1 MPVAEG
7 VRQLSLK
14 LRDVSLKTEADRMK
28 ILRPRTIVIAAMF
41 VFLLGLTLGSAAK
54 NNNNKGN
61 ENVIE
66 DLATFAKVVEKVKS
80 FYVDDV
86 DTHQLIQDAIDA
98 MLADLDPHSQYLSG
112 LDYEDLKVNTEG
124 MFGGL
129 GIFISFKDNYPTVIS
144 GIEGTPADRAGIQ
157 SGDQI
162 IEIEGEST
170 AGWAVEKT
178 VRHLRGQPGTA
189 VRFKVTRPGLGE
201 PIEYS
206 LVREKISVE
215 SVTYSG
221 MFGNVGY
228 VKLSNFSKSTEQE
241 LHTALSEL
249 EAQGMKSFV
258 LDLRSNPGGLLQA
271 ATAVSELF
279 LDKDKLIVYT
289 KGRYAQNNQKYYAGQ
304 TRKHTG
310 YPIVVMVN
318 GASASASEIVAGA
331 LQDWDAALVVGQT
344 SFGKAT
350 VQTVFSLSD
359 SQAVKLTTARYYTPS
374 GRSIHKDEKTRE
386 HELETAASGS
396 YPGDGRESASAL
408 KDQGT
413 SAVAN
418 GSAVEAGADTTRPV
432 FRTSSGRL
440 VYGGGGITPDLE
452 FEPQTYGELER
463 RLERDQ
469 LFFTFALN
477 YSMKNKV
484 PQNFEVTDA
493 ILTQFKAMLKE
504 RKFEYEEKDFS
515 GQSLEYVKKAILREV
530 IAKNYGRKA
539 MYRALLE
546 KDPELQKVLEIN
558 AKAPSL
564 DRMFSYVEKQKGEKK
579 ASLQ

>member
-1 MPVAEG
+1 
-7 VRQLSLK
+7 
-14 LRDVSLKTEADRMK
+14 MK
-28 ILRPRTIVIAAMF
+28 ILRPRFFVIAALL
-41 VFLLGLTLGSAAK
+41 VFLLGLTLGATAK
-54 NNNNKGN
+54 NKGN

-80 FYVDDV
+80 YYVDEV

-98 MLADLDPHSQYLSG
+98 MLSDLDPHSQYLSG

-124 MFGGL
+124 IFGGL
-129 GIFISFKDNYPTVIS
+129 GIFISFRDNFPTVIS

-162 IEIEGEST
+162 VEIEGEST
-170 AGWAVEKT
+170 EGWAVEKT
-178 VRHLRGQPGTA
+178 VRHLRGQAGTA
-189 VRFKVTRPGLGE
+189 VRFKVTRPGLGDA
-201 PIEYS
+201 IEYN

-221 MFGNVGY
+221 MFGDVGY

-241 LHTALSEL
+241 LHTSLKDL
-249 EAQGMKSFV
+249 ETQGMKTLV

-271 ATAVSELF
+271 ATGVSELF

-289 KGRYAQNNQKYYAGQ
+289 KGRYVQNNQKYYAGQ

-374 GRSIHKDEKTRE
+374 GRSIHKDEKSAER
-386 HELETAASGS
+386 ELETAASES
-396 YPGDGRESASAL
+396 YPGDGRETTDLTNAPA
-408 KDQGT
+408 T
-413 SAVAN
+413 SAV
-418 GSAVEAGADTTRPV
+418 GKSSAVEVGADTSRSV
-432 FRTSSGRL
+432 FRTSGGRL
-440 VYGGGGITPDLE
+440 VYGGGGITPDVE
-452 FEPQTYGELER
+452 FEPQTYAELER
-463 RLERDQ
+463 RLERDG
-469 LFFTFALN
+469 LFFTFAVN
-477 YSMKNKV
+477 YSMKHKV
-484 PQNFEVTDA
+484 PENFEVTEE
-493 ILTQFKAMLKE
+493 ILGSFKGLLKE
-504 RKFEYEEKDFS
+504 KGFEYEEKDFS
-515 GQSLEYVKKAILREV
+515 GASLDYAKKAILREV

-539 MYRALLE
+539 MYRVLLE
-546 KDPELQKVLEIN
+546 RDPELQNVLQLHT
-558 AKAPSL
+558 KAPTL
-564 DRMFSYVEKQKGEKK
+564 DQMFSYAERQRGLKK

>member
-1 MPVAEG
+1 
-7 VRQLSLK
+7 
-14 LRDVSLKTEADRMK
+14 MK
-28 ILRPRTIVIAAMF
+28 ILRPRTLVIAAAL
-41 VFLLGLTLGSAAK
+41 VFLVGLTLGSAAK
-54 NNNNKGN
+54 KQSND
-61 ENVIE
+61 NVIE

-80 FYVDDV
+80 YYVDDV
-86 DTHQLIQDAIDA
+86 DTHKLIQDAIDA

-129 GIFISFKDNYPTVIS
+129 GIFISFRDNYPTVIS

-178 VRHLRGQPGTA
+178 VRYLRGQPGTP
-189 VRFKVTRPGLGE
+189 VRFKVTRPGLSD
-201 PIEYS
+201 PIEYN

-215 SVTYSG
+215 SVPYSG

-241 LHTALSEL
+241 LNSALDDL
-249 EAQGMKSFV
+249 EKQGMKALV

-271 ATAVSELF
+271 ATGVSELF

-304 TRKHTG
+304 NHKHLG
-310 YPIVVMVN
+310 YPIVVMIN

-374 GRSIHKDEKTRE
+374 GRSIHKDEKMRQR
-386 HELETAASGS
+386 ELETADSES
-396 YPGDGRESASAL
+396 YTGDDRETTGAG

-413 SAVAN
+413 SAVGK

-432 FRTSSGRL
+432 YRTSAGRL
-440 VYGGGGITPDLE
+440 VYGGGGITPDIT

-463 RLERDQ
+463 RLERDG
-469 LFFTFALN
+469 LFFTFALD

-484 PQNFEVTDA
+484 PQNFEVTDD
-493 ILTQFKAMLKE
+493 ILQQFKALLKE
-504 RKFEYEEKDFS
+504 RGFQYEDKDFS
-515 GQSLEYVKKAILREV
+515 GASLDYVKKAILREM

-546 KDPELQKVLEIN
+546 KDPELQKVLEIQ
-558 AKAPSL
+558 AKAPTL
-564 DRMFSYVEKQKGEKK
+564 DRMFSYAEKQKDVKK

>member
-1 MPVAEG
+1 
-7 VRQLSLK
+7 
-14 LRDVSLKTEADRMK
+14 MK
-28 ILRPRTIVIAAMF
+28 ILRPRFFVIAALL
-41 VFLLGLTLGSAAK
+41 VFLLGLTLGATAK
-54 NNNNKGN
+54 NKGN

-80 FYVDDV
+80 YYVDEV

-98 MLADLDPHSQYLSG
+98 MLSDLDPHSQYLSG

-124 MFGGL
+124 IFGGL
-129 GIFISFKDNYPTVIS
+129 GIFISFRDNFPTVIS

-162 IEIEGEST
+162 VEIEGEST
-170 AGWAVEKT
+170 EGWAVEKT
-178 VRHLRGQPGTA
+178 VRHLRGQAGTA
-189 VRFKVTRPGLGE
+189 VRFKVTRPGLGD
-201 PIEYS
+201 PIEYN

-221 MFGNVGY
+221 MFGDVGY

-241 LHTALSEL
+241 LHTALTDL
-249 EAQGMKSFV
+249 ETQGMKTLV

-271 ATAVSELF
+271 ATGVSELF

-289 KGRYAQNNQKYYAGQ
+289 KGRYVQNNQKYYAGQ

-310 YPIVVMVN
+310 YPVVVMVN

-374 GRSIHKDEKTRE
+374 GRSIHKDEKSVER
-386 HELETAASGS
+386 ELETAASES
-396 YPGDGRESASAL
+396 YPGDGRETTDLTKAP
-408 KDQGT
+408 GT
-413 SAVAN
+413 SAV
-418 GSAVEAGADTTRPV
+418 GKSSAVEAGADTSRTV
-432 FRTSSGRL
+432 FRTSGGRL
-440 VYGGGGITPDLE
+440 VYGGGGITPDVE
-452 FEPQTYGELER
+452 FEPQNYAELER
-463 RLERDQ
+463 RLERDG
-469 LFFTFALN
+469 LFFTFAVN
-477 YSMKNKV
+477 YSTKNKV
-484 PQNFEVTDA
+484 PQNFEVTDE
-493 ILTQFKAMLKE
+493 ILASFKGLLKE
-504 RKFEYEEKDFS
+504 KGFKYEEKDFTGS
-515 GQSLEYVKKAILREV
+515 SLDYAKKAILREV

-539 MYRALLE
+539 MYRVLLE
-546 KDPELQKVLEIN
+546 RDPELQNVLQLHT
-558 AKAPSL
+558 KAPTL
-564 DRMFSYVEKQKGEKK
+564 DQMFSYAERQRGLKK
-579 ASLQ
+579 ASLE